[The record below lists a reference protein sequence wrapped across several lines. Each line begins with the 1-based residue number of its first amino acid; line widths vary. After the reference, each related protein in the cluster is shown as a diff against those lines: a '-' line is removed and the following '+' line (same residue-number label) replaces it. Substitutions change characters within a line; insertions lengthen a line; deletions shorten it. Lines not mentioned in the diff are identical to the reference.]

1 MAAPLLLEELF
12 PEGALQNISQRS
24 TWIKRMQ
31 SVKPVI
37 ESWLA
42 LSFAGNIRSALHDD
56 VK

>member
-12 PEGALQNISQRS
+12 PEAALQNISHRS